1 MLRIAFLGTKGR
13 YSSGVLQAVA
23 AEHEVVLVGLA
34 EKKRSLT
41 AKSLVGT
48 GLRRLGWFT
57 HASASNQVPNAA
69 VLPVES
75 GGDARLVE
83 TLRTLRPDL
92 ICMAGFPWLLPQTI
106 YTLPSLGAINV
117 HGSLLPR
124 HRGAMPLF
132 WIYYHDDRESGV
144 TVHKVAEAADTGD
157 ILVQERFPV
166 PRGFPVDC
174 LNQDNTRAAATAIKQ
189 ALRILESGQE
199 VSCAQDETLVT
210 AAPRIRQGERYA
222 DLENWGAERVWHFL
236 AGLQARYREPLFENG
251 HALTYKGV
259 EGFGISP
266 HAYRPG
272 SVKVNRHSLVLYCR
286 DGVVELRR

>member
-1 MLRIAFLGTKGR
+1 MLRIAFLGTKGQ
-13 YSSGVLQAVA
+13 YSSAVLQAVA
-23 AEHEVVLVGLA
+23 AEHEVVLIGLA
-34 EKKRSLT
+34 EKERSMTARSLLG
-41 AKSLVGT
+41 A
-48 GLRRLGWFT
+48 GLRRLGW
-57 HASASNQVPNAA
+57 SAHTSNHFPSAA
-69 VLPVES
+69 VVPVRS
-75 GGDARLVE
+75 GDDARLFE
-83 TLRTLRPDL
+83 ALQKLHPDL
-92 ICMAGFPWLLPQTI
+92 ICMAAFPWLLPEAI

-174 LNQDNTRAAATAIKQ
+174 LNQENTRAAAAAIKQ
-189 ALRILESGQE
+189 ALRGLESSQV
-199 VSCAQDETLVT
+199 VSCSQDESLATT
-210 AAPRIRQGERYA
+210 APRIRSGERYA
-222 DLENWGAERVWHFL
+222 DSENWGAERVWHFL

-251 HALTYKGV
+251 HALTYEAV
-259 EGFGISP
+259 EGFQISQ

-272 SVKVNRHSLVLYCR
+272 SVKINPHSLVLYCC